1 MSYSI
6 SLVTAVSLLSTA
18 AIANINALE
27 QNVIENS
34 IRDLR
39 ALALAT
45 EEKFSAMSSL
55 MTLTSK
61 LPQLSGASH
70 VSGMTPELHGVPEN
84 VEVEK
89 RLVAKHIL
97 SQNADI
103 EAVAFILPDGEM
115 YVEEPFNRQMNLTRT
130 NFAFRDYF
138 QGALTNNGAA
148 YLGEVYIS
156 ASSGAST
163 SATAVPVLSKDGELE
178 GVWIGLLHLQNI
190 DGFAKEMFEGDDNR
204 RFVYADQH
212 GHEVVY
218 SNELVLSLEESD
230 RPLAD
235 MDVYKRAVAGESGWA
250 VESIGST
257 EMFVAYH
264 PVRAPSATWAVFS
277 MQPNELLMKPVED
290 LRTAL
295 YSMIAIASGVGL
307 SFGIIIAKKS

>member
-1 MSYSI
+1 MSKTRILVSYSI
-6 SLVTAVSLLSTA
+6 ALVTAISLFSTA
-18 AIANINALE
+18 AMANINALE
-27 QNVIENS
+27 QNMIENS

-61 LPQLSGASH
+61 LPQLPGTSH
-70 VSGMTPELHGVPEN
+70 VSEMTPELYGFPEN

-89 RLVAKHIL
+89 MLVAKQIL

-103 EAVAFILPDGEM
+103 EAVALILPDGEL
-115 YVEEPFNRQMNLTRT
+115 YVEEPFNSQMNLTRT

-138 QGALTNNGAA
+138 QGVLANNGAA

-163 SATAVPVLSKDGELE
+163 SATAMPVLSQDGELE
-178 GVWIGLLHLQNI
+178 GVWIGLLHLQNL
-190 DGFAKEMFEGDDNR
+190 DEFAKEMFESDADR
-204 RFVYADQH
+204 RFVYADQY

-218 SNELVLSLEESD
+218 SNELVLSLEESS
-230 RPLAD
+230 RPLANMD
-235 MDVYKRAVAGESGWA
+235 MYKRAVAGESGW
-250 VESIGST
+250 VIESIGGT

-264 PVRAPSATWAVFS
+264 PVRAPSATWAVFFNAA
-277 MQPNELLMKPVED
+277 Q
-290 LRTAL
+290 
-295 YSMIAIASGVGL
+295 
-307 SFGIIIAKKS
+307 